1 MKLNRQLLKINR
13 NFIICFICS
22 ASISAAV
29 AQTLSDTESYFN
41 TSITVAVGYAVFFG
55 VFSSLFYLD
64 NRKRFS
70 QMKSKSIKSE
80 LIKLISSLGVAEVI
94 YFAIRWSTQFYFL
107 EINIEPYLASLFSE
121 IIASSCYMT
130 IVSVFLKATKTY

>member
-1 MKLNRQLLKINR
+1 LKLNRQLLKINR

-29 AQTLSDTESYFN
+29 AQTLSDTESYLN

-64 NRKRFS
+64 NRKRYS

-121 IIASSCYMT
+121 IIASSSYMT